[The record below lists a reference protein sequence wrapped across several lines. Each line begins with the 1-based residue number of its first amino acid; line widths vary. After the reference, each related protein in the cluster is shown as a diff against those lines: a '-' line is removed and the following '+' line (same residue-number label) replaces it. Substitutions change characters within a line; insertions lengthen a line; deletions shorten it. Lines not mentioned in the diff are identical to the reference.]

1 MAPTI
6 PSHPPPTT
14 APLTRSIQTLYNL
27 LVCATDHRGA
37 QTESAMLAETS
48 NLHAHLLALSRAART
63 LAIELPPEIVQY
75 VEDGRNPD
83 IYTREFAELAQRN
96 NQKLKGKSEAF
107 ARFAQVL
114 GREIGGGVP
123 ELRAV
128 AEGVLERTGVGKGE
142 KGEKWEDEEVGKKE
156 ADEMVG
162 VKREGEEGG

>member
-1 MAPTI
+1 
-6 PSHPPPTT
+6 
-14 APLTRSIQTLYNL
+14 
-27 LVCATDHRGA
+27 
-37 QTESAMLAETS
+37 MLAETS

-63 LAIELPPEIVQY
+63 LSIELPPEIVQY

-107 ARFAQVL
+107 KAFARVL

-123 ELRAV
+123 ELRGV
-128 AEGVLERTGVGKGE
+128 AEGVLVKTGVGLEGDIGE
-142 KGEKWEDEEVGKKE
+142 KKEEE
-156 ADEMVG
+156 EMVD